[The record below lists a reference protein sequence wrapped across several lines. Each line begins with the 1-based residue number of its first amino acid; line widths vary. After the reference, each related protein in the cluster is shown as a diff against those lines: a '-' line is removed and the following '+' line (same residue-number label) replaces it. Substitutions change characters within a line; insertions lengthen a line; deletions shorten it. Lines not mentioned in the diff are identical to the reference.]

1 MKTIRWGVRLGAVL
15 LFALL
20 TIGAFAGCE
29 LTAGGETPSGE
40 ATAPETTAAAPAA
53 VTEPAGYDAAAPIR
67 TESGAT
73 VTTVPST
80 GLQFTGHVNRQY
92 LNALY
97 AAYGAD
103 RVKVG
108 MLFTAT
114 ENLTANQIPFTA
126 RALDRCDA
134 VTGQKYVRVTAESLL
149 RESDEFTFRCVLP
162 DIAEADYGKTFS
174 AVAFVEADGFILR
187 YAVYAEANNARSVK
201 NAAEEMLFDLSD
213 TETGA
218 YRNAVQ
224 TYGQT
229 KYSAYTPAQREQ
241 LLGFC
246 TLEAA
251 PVRTV
256 SGATIS
262 LSSPTGMRFLGQ
274 ISRRYLDLLYAT
286 YGADRVKVGLLFTP
300 TENLTA
306 NRLAFTVEALDN
318 CAAVAE
324 PKYVKEELSV
334 TLNASDN
341 TYRVAHV
348 LPIEKA
354 DYGRAYSFAT
364 YVELDGQIL
373 RYSAYSQ
380 ASDSRSLADLAET
393 ELYDLNSSKTSKY
406 QYTLCAFDKTKYSPY
421 TPAEREQLSQFC
433 YVDAFTV
440 MSYNIAVYDGPKGG
454 KGWEGRNPEKVTE
467 TVLSVLPDVI
477 GFQEV
482 NQKGENGWD
491 SYLASLATE
500 GGYTRLTGNYCAY
513 DFEKNEIFFKT
524 SKFTLKTEGTLS
536 FKTAATL
543 LGVANTESANNKLD
557 NVDRIFHYAVLQ
569 SKSSGRK
576 ILVVNTHLHY
586 GGTGSGHEEDDKVR
600 RYEIRTLLAWLETQK
615 ANYPDQ
621 IVLGDMNSHY
631 KGSGQG
637 AVNMRVFTDGG
648 FKMSRTEAKIKG
660 DVGGTLAEQN
670 RTTRPQWIFD
680 YILTKGNVGAAYF
693 TVVNNPIDTGS
704 TYPADHIPV
713 LAHLYLK

>member
-1 MKTIRWGVRLGAVL
+1 MKTVRWGVRLGAVL

-29 LTAGGETPSGE
+29 LLAGGETPSGE

-73 VTTVPST
+73 VTTVHST

-134 VTGQKYVRVTAESLL
+134 VTGQKYVRVTAESLI
-149 RESDEFTFRCVLP
+149 REGDEFTFSCVLP

-187 YAVYAEANNARSVK
+187 YATYAEANNARSVK

-213 TETGA
+213 RETGA
-218 YRNAVQ
+218 YQNAVRI
-224 TYGQT
+224 YGQT

-241 LLGFC
+241 ILGFC

-300 TENLTA
+300 TENLTT

-348 LPIEKA
+348 LPIAKA

-364 YVELDGQIL
+364 YVELDGRIL

-380 ASDSRSLADLAET
+380 ASDSRSLSDLAEI

-440 MSYNIAVYDGPKGG
+440 MSYNIEVYDKDGV
-454 KGWEGRNPEKVTE
+454 GWDGRNPAKATE
-467 TVLSVLPDVI
+467 TVLSVLPDIV

-482 NQKGENGWD
+482 NQKTSDGWD
-491 SYLASLATE
+491 DLLDDLADE
-500 GGYTRLTGNYCAY
+500 GGYTRLTGSYTGKY

-524 SKFTLKTEGTLS
+524 SKFTKIAEGTKTFRQTAIDLS
-536 FKTAATL
+536 
-543 LGVANTESANNKLD
+543 VPNTESADQSLD
-557 NVDRIFHYAVLQ
+557 SVRRIFHYAVLQ

-576 ILVVNTHLHY
+576 ILVVSTHLHY

-637 AVNMRVFTDGG
+637 AVNMKIFTDGG

-660 DVGGTLAEQN
+660 DVGGTLSKSS
-670 RTTRPQWIFD
+670 RTAQDQWIFD
-680 YILTKGNVGAAYF
+680 YILTKGSFGTAYY
-693 TVVNNPIDTGS
+693 TVVKNTVDANN
-704 TYPADHIPV
+704 TYPSDHIPI
-713 LAHLYLK
+713 LSHLYLK